1 VDGDTLTLVDG
12 EHSAKFRRVVEASA
26 GGAARDP

>member
-1 VDGDTLTLVDG
+1 VDG